1 MFSFLLNKLAGTTV
15 PTEIIEGVTEAEKAA
30 ELSFRTDNITEALL
44 WFITGMVG
52 IFMVIGII
60 ILVVSLLNKL
70 GSEKKKKD
78 E

>member
-78 E
+78 